1 MGLYR
6 NILLSLKFPPSNQA
20 KMDMFN
26 FEQINRMHC
35 FLMSISNVIA
45 VVIENVFISIVGL
58 FKLLVPEQS
67 RFKDV
72 KKDIILVT
80 GGGSGIG
87 RLMCLKYAKLGATVV
102 TWDINAQG
110 NDETAKM
117 IKKEGGK
124 VFTYKVDMSN
134 REEIYEMA
142 TKVQEEV
149 GDVTIL
155 VNNAGIVSGSLLLET
170 PDNKIIKTF
179 DVNIM
184 AHFWTIKAF
193 LPDMLEQKQGHLVNV
208 ASLAGHSGTN
218 KLVDYCSSKFA
229 AVGLDEAMRVE
240 LFVQGHS
247 DYIKTTVVCP
257 YYISTGMFAGVQSKL
272 IPILEPE
279 FVADNVISAVLTNK
293 QIVLLPWWSY
303 MLIALKAVMTEQAF
317 MKLSQAFGFNCSMD
331 QFQGRVKKD
340 KDE

>member
-1 MGLYR
+1 MGTVYHMVE
-6 NILLSLKFPPSNQA
+6 A
-20 KMDMFN
+20 G
-26 FEQINRMHC
+26 
-35 FLMSISNVIA
+35 V
-45 VVIENVFISIVGL
+45 
-58 FKLLVPEQS
+58 KLLIPDKV
-67 RFKDV
+67 FH
-72 KKDIILVT
+72 KDISGQVVLVT

-87 RLMCLKYAKLGATVV
+87 RLMCQRFARLGAIVV
-102 TWDINAQG
+102 TWDINTAG
-110 NDETAKM
+110 NNETVEM
-117 IKKEGGK
+117 VKKEGHRAFA
-124 VFTYKVDMSN
+124 FTVDMSN
-134 REEIYEMA
+134 KEAIYSAAKE
-142 TKVQEEV
+142 TKEEV
-149 GDVTIL
+149 GPVTIL
-155 VNNAGIVSGSLLLET
+155 VNNAGIVSGNTVLDT
-170 PDNKIIKTF
+170 PDAKIIKTF
-179 DVNIM
+179 EVNVF

-193 LPDMLEQKQGHLVNV
+193 LPDMIASKSGHVVNI
-208 ASLAGHSGTN
+208 ASLAGHAGTN

-229 AVGLDEAMRVE
+229 AVGLDEAFRVE
-240 LFVQGHS
+240 LAVQGHS

-340 KDE
+340 

>member
-1 MGLYR
+1 MG
-6 NILLSLKFPPSNQA
+6 
-20 KMDMFN
+20 
-26 FEQINRMHC
+26 
-35 FLMSISNVIA
+35 
-45 VVIENVFISIVGL
+45 VFH
-58 FKLLVPEQS
+58 
-67 RFKDV
+67 
-72 KKDIILVT
+72 KDISGQVVLVT

-87 RLMCLKYAKLGATVV
+87 RLMCQRFARLGAIVV
-102 TWDINAQG
+102 TWDINTAG
-110 NDETAKM
+110 NNETVEM
-117 IKKEGGK
+117 VKKEGHRAFA
-124 VFTYKVDMSN
+124 FTVDMSN
-134 REEIYEMA
+134 KEAIYSAAKE
-142 TKVQEEV
+142 TKEEV
-149 GDVTIL
+149 GPVTIL
-155 VNNAGIVSGSLLLET
+155 VNNAGIVSGNTVLDT
-170 PDNKIIKTF
+170 PDVKIIKTF
-179 DVNIM
+179 EVNVF

-193 LPDMLEQKQGHLVNV
+193 LPDMIASKSGHIVNV
-208 ASLAGHSGTN
+208 ASLAGHAGTN

-229 AVGLDEAMRVE
+229 AVGLDEAFRVE

-340 KDE
+340 